1 MSDNRLVRSDNRS
14 SEINMSVHVVI
25 ETRSMLEALTVAS
38 HRGPRDTWT
47 AARDRTAQKIGVKP
61 TYAAR
66 LWHRWESMK
75 DVSGEAYRAIRA
87 AYDAQ
92 CNHNEAMA
100 ALHRQRAEEIRHG
113 GQADQDSIA
122 ETNRMARRGLR

>member
-1 MSDNRLVRSDNRS
+1 
-14 SEINMSVHVVI
+14 MSVHVVI
-25 ETRSMLEALTVAS
+25 ETRSMLEALIIAS

-47 AARDRTAQKIGVKP
+47 AARDRTAKDIGVKP

-75 DVSGEAYRAIRA
+75 DVSGDAYRSIRA

-92 CNHNEAMA
+92 CDHNEAMA
-100 ALHRQRAEEIRHG
+100 ALHRQRAEEKRHG
-113 GQADQDSIA
+113 GQADQNGSA
-122 ETNRMARRGLR
+122 ETDRMAGRGVR